1 MGKDQQNLENKELK
15 LLKGNEEMDNR
26 KKIKIKNQYPYMHQ
40 KNTIATIGKRRIQ
53 IHDLSI
59 FSSDVGK

>member
-40 KNTIATIGKRRIQ
+40 KNTIAIIGKRIQ